1 MLQVW
6 QVIVPPVGHEQAHY
20 DGIGPDERGNSPAEE
35 DGRQREPADEPIAIS
50 RVCDRAIQAELQA
63 RWLASQW
70 QWAWEH
76 GRCRDRHR
84 RKGQRHPDEGG
95 GGAEGKGGK
104 GHGRAG
110 PCRTCATH
118 DRKRCTG
125 EKHKYRKMG
134 NSTNGLTLAQ
144 LHLLGFVP
152 VAAAAM
158 ANVWT

>member
-1 MLQVW
+1 MSVATRPLKRTGASVNLRMNPLPSAVFATGPYKPSCRPDGW
-6 QVIVPPVGHEQAHY
+6 RHSGSGHGSMDGA
-20 DGIGPDERGNSPAEE
+20 GIGTGERG
-35 DGRQREPADEPIAIS
+35 
-50 RVCDRAIQAELQA
+50 
-63 RWLASQW
+63 
-70 QWAWEH
+70 
-76 GRCRDRHR
+76 RDIHM
-84 RKGQRHPDEGG
+84 EGG

-134 NSTNGLTLAQ
+134 NSTNGLTLAH